1 MLFSSMTFIFVF
13 LPVVMAVYLL
23 SKKEIRNY
31 VLLIASIIFYAWG
44 EPRYLAIMILTIMVN
59 YIGAILI
66 DRNIESYKRKWILAA
81 TIVVD
86 LGFLF
91 YFKYFNFIIDNVNS
105 ALQLNMDFID
115 VVMPIGIS
123 FYTFQ
128 AMSYLIDVYRKEVE
142 AQKDINKL
150 ALYIVLFPQLVAGP
164 IVKYHDVCEQIDERN
179 VEFKDVI
186 VGFKRFIIG
195 LAKKVLIANTVALV
209 ADKIFMQAPESISW
223 GVAWLGIVAYMIQIY
238 FDFSGY
244 SDMAIGLG
252 MMFGFKFLENFNY
265 PYISKS
271 ISEFWQR
278 WHISLATW
286 FKLYLYF
293 PLGGNK
299 VSPIRG
305 YFNLFVVFLVTGI
318 WHGAAWTFVLWGVW
332 NAIFICWE
340 KYSGWGKKSREGEKI
355 WLSALRH
362 FYAMF
367 VFIIGLV
374 IFRSDNAV
382 YAYEYIKRMLHIDI
396 TDHLPDFDYGVNNK
410 FVLMLVIGLICS
422 APIFRNMIYV
432 KYEHKIV
439 RSAINIWLFVLFFW
453 STISLASSTYNP
465 FIYFRF

>member
-1 MLFSSMTFIFVF
+1 MTFLFVF
-13 LPVVMAVYLL
+13 MPLVMAVYLL

-31 VLLIASIIFYAWG
+31 VLLIASIVFYAWG
-44 EPRYLAIMILTIMVN
+44 EPRYLAIMILTILVN
-59 YIGAILI
+59 YVGALLI
-66 DRNIESYKRKWILAA
+66 DRHIESYKRKWFLGI
-81 TIVVD
+81 TIAVD

-128 AMSYLIDVYRKEVE
+128 AMSYLIDVYRREVE
-142 AQKDINKL
+142 AQKDVNKL

-164 IVKYHDVCEQIDERN
+164 IVKYHDVCEQIDDRD

-186 VGFKRFIIG
+186 IGFKRFIIG
-195 LAKKVLIANTVALV
+195 LAKKVLVANTLALV
-209 ADKIFMQAPESISW
+209 VDKIFLQTPENITM
-223 GVAWLGIVAYMIQIY
+223 GVAWLGITAYMIQLY

-252 MMFGFKFLENFNY
+252 KMFGFKFLENFNY

-286 FKLYLYF
+286 FKQYLYI
-293 PLGGNK
+293 PLGGNR
-299 VSPIRG
+299 VSTPRV
-305 YFNLFVVFLVTGI
+305 YFNLFMVFLVTGI
-318 WHGAAWTFVLWGVW
+318 WHGAAWTFVMWGVW
-332 NAIFICWE
+332 NAVFICWE
-340 KYSGWGKKSREGEKI
+340 KYSGWAKANPDDKI
-355 WLSALRH
+355 WVTAARH
-362 FYAMF
+362 FYAML

-374 IFRSDNAV
+374 IFRSDNML
-382 YAYEYIKRMLHIDI
+382 YAYEYIKRMFNIDV
-396 TDHLPDFDYGVNNK
+396 TDHLPNFDYGVNNK
-410 FVLMLVIGLICS
+410 FVMMFVVGIICS
-422 APIFRNMIYV
+422 VPLFRNMIYV
-432 KYEHKIV
+432 KYEHKV
-439 RSAINIWLFVLFFW
+439 LRSVINIWLFILFFW